1 MLASEH
7 VDERIQGLLESGDP
21 DERLQGLRTVALYE
35 DQDAVETARRL
46 LAQDGEPEVR
56 EHAAR
61 ALGVTAGARALDSLL
76 RAART
81 DADAMVRRTALAVL
95 GEIGERDVAR
105 ALAALVDQLDAH
117 DQATA
122 IDALR
127 ATGAREGLPVL
138 VELTRAESSHV
149 RALALHAFVTLG
161 GTGALDP
168 KATAPQAGALP
179 DIERAAREVDE
190 RGPLWALPA
199 AALVPGGPRLAA
211 LAERLEREHTTRA
224 DRETIAYRA
233 LELPGPARLETLR
246 LLVDFAERTGERD
259 AGLVAAREL
268 ARAGSSHGARVL
280 ASVLYDPAA
289 RGRVAAALALAE
301 LGAALGESFLRR
313 RIAAAGGADQ
323 GSVARALAIL
333 GRPEGVRALGA
344 LLSSDFPSERRLAAS
359 GFAALQRAD
368 GAAEL
373 VRTLDYPL
381 QPERVEALRAAREL
395 WPEGPAIDP
404 LASAAERRPA
414 IEEYAAHFGRRDP

>member
-1 MLASEH
+1 

-21 DERLQGLRTVALYE
+21 DERLQGLRVVALYE

-46 LAQDGEPEVR
+46 LAQDKEPEVR

-61 ALGVTAGARALDSLL
+61 ALGVTAGARALESLL
-76 RAART
+76 RAARA

-127 ATGAREGLPVL
+127 ASGAREALPIL
-138 VELTRAESSHV
+138 VELARAESSHV
-149 RALALHAFVTLG
+149 RALALHAFLTLG
-161 GTGALDP
+161 GAANT
-168 KATAPQAGALP
+168 ALP
-179 DIERAAREVDE
+179 SEIERVAKEVDE

-199 AALVPGGPRLAA
+199 AALVPDGPRLTA

-233 LELPGPARLETLR
+233 LELPPPARLETLQ
-246 LLVDFAERTGERD
+246 LLVAFAERTGERD

-268 ARAGSSHGARVL
+268 ARAGSALGARIL
-280 ASVLYDPAA
+280 ASVLYDPTA
-289 RGRVAAALALAE
+289 RGRVQAALALAE
-301 LGAALGESFLRR
+301 LGAPLGEPFLLRR
-313 RIAAAGGADQ
+313 IGSGSEH
-323 GSVARALAIL
+323 GSVARALALL

-344 LLSSDFPSERRLAAS
+344 LLSSDFPAERRLAAL
-359 GFAALQRAD
+359 GFAALGRAD

-381 QPERVEALRAAREL
+381 QSERVEALRAAREL
-395 WPEGPAIDP
+395 WAEGPAIDP
-404 LASAAERRPA
+404 LASAAERRPSV
-414 IEEYAAHFGRRDP
+414 ESYAAHFARRES